1 MASHLTGTRLQ
12 ILKFPGG
19 TVEPVTDRAHDATAC
34 DENVKSL
41 LSVYVLTSSRLCMI
55 PTHFHFTSSEGI
67 RAQDLERVLLRA
79 TPAFGGENSR
89 LPAEERIAPYDIPVD
104 VAFSQTASNI
114 GSAAD
119 PIMVDDDEEGADGS
133 IVHPIVGISEPSQF
147 QNTAKDSRQDTD
159 CLATYRMIPFKPRS
173 SIPTDVN
180 GAVPSSS
187 RQVDHTFS
195 PGARTPE
202 RQYVR
207 PANVS

>member
-1 MASHLTGTRLQ
+1 
-12 ILKFPGG
+12 
-19 TVEPVTDRAHDATAC
+19 
-34 DENVKSL
+34 
-41 LSVYVLTSSRLCMI
+41 MI

-89 LPAEERIAPYDIPVD
+89 LPAEERIAPDDIPVD

-147 QNTAKDSRQDTD
+147 QNTAKDPRQDTD

-173 SIPTDVN
+173 SIPTDVM
-180 GAVPSSS
+180 VPYLPAPGKLTIHF
-187 RQVDHTFS
+187 RQGHALLNDSMCVLPTSH
-195 PGARTPE
+195 E
-202 RQYVR
+202 
-207 PANVS
+207 